1 MRRFNHLFTGR
12 WRPLLLLALV
22 GLLAA
27 CGGREEPPV
36 LVIPTVA
43 ATAAAP
49 TEVAGLPTAPAPTA
63 TTAAGQPTATLP
75 PPPTVVPPLPT
86 SDGQPTAAP
95 TAGPTIAPTA
105 TPALIP
111 TATPAATVSPPMAG
125 GGYRVAFVA
134 AADALNV
141 RRRPDA
147 DAAVVTQ
154 LAPGTTGIQVI
165 DEGQSAQG
173 GSLWLPVTT
182 SAGDGWVNS
191 RFLTEDVSR
200 EAFCADPAVT
210 ELLSRLQTA
219 IAEKD
224 GRALDDLVHPDRG
237 LRLRVSWWNEEVII
251 RGNDDVRRLFRDD
264 ERHNWGVSDGS
275 GEPIRGTFNDVML
288 PLLER
293 DLLAAAQ
300 WRCDEGLFG
309 PTAGLTNLPEGYEA
323 VRFYSA
329 HRPAP
334 AEQELDWGTWLIGIE
349 RWEGQYYL
357 SYLVHYRWEI

>member
-1 MRRFNHLFTGR
+1 MRRFNHSFIGR
-12 WRPLLLLALV
+12 FRPLVLLV
-22 GLLAA
+22 FIGLLAA
-27 CGGREEPPV
+27 CGGGEEPPV

-43 ATAAAP
+43 ATAAQ
-49 TEVAGLPTAPAPTA
+49 PTADGGQPTA
-63 TTAAGQPTATLP
+63 MLTATPIVALTATLP
-75 PPPTVVPPLPT
+75 PPPTVAPPLPT
-86 SDGQPTAAP
+86 SDGQATASPTADGGQPTAAP
-95 TAGPTIAPTA
+95 TAVPTP
-105 TPALIP
+105 TPAVTVAPP
-111 TATPAATVSPPMAG
+111 TAG

-134 AADALNV
+134 ANDALNV
-141 RRRPDA
+141 RRRPNA

-154 LAPGTTGIQVI
+154 LPAGTTGIQVI
-165 DEGQSAQG
+165 DEGQAAQG

-224 GRALDDLVHPDRG
+224 GRALDELVHPERG

-251 RGNDDVRRLFRDD
+251 RGNNDVRQLFGDD
-264 ERHNWGVSDGS
+264 ERHNWGLSDGS
-275 GEPIRGTFNDVML
+275 GEPIRGTFNDVMR

-293 DLLAAAQ
+293 DLLAATQ
-300 WRCDEGLFG
+300 WGCDEGLFG
-309 PTAGLTNLPEGYEA
+309 PTAGMTILPEGYEA
-323 VRFYSA
+323 VRFFSA

-349 RWEGQYYL
+349 RWQGQYYL
-357 SYLVHYRWEI
+357 SYLVHYNWEI

>member
-1 MRRFNHLFTGR
+1 MRRYNHPFISWFWPLVLFVI
-12 WRPLLLLALV
+12 V

-27 CGGREEPPV
+27 CGGGEEPPA

-49 TEVAGLPTAPAPTA
+49 TTEPTAVSELPTAAA
-63 TTAAGQPTATLP
+63 TILATATLP
-75 PPPTVVPPLPT
+75 PPPTVAPPLPT
-86 SDGQPTAAP
+86 GDAPATVAP
-95 TAGPTIAPTA
+95 TTPPTVEPTIAPTA
-105 TPALIP
+105 EPMATPTPAQ
-111 TATPAATVSPPMAG
+111 TG
-125 GGYRVAFVA
+125 GSGYRVAFVA
-134 AADALNV
+134 ANDMLNV
-141 RRRPDA
+141 RRRPNA

-154 LAPGTTGIQVI
+154 LPPGATGIQVI
-165 DEGQSAQG
+165 DQGQAAQG
-173 GSLWLPVTT
+173 DSRWLPVTT

-219 IAEKD
+219 IAERD
-224 GRALDDLVHPDRG
+224 GRALAELVHPDRG
-237 LRLRVSWWNEEVII
+237 LRLRLTWWNEEVVI
-251 RGNDDVRRLFRDD
+251 RGNNEVRQLFRAD
-264 ERHNWGVSDGS
+264 ERHNWGTNEGS
-275 GEPIRGTFNDVML
+275 GEAIRGPFNEVML

-293 DLLAAAQ
+293 DLLAASQ
-300 WRCDEGLFG
+300 WACDEGLFG
-309 PTAGLTNLPEGYEA
+309 GTAGMTILPEGYEA
-323 VRFYSA
+323 VRYYSA